1 MSIVVGMETPMTD
14 TDWTQAETLP
24 APASSPPPA
33 PAFAGV
39 WLFPGVPNALPVAHA
54 TLRAATALPP
64 ADPYAQI
71 NDGSDRVLACSSPS
85 SAGWAYTDRG
95 MTRLAIEVA
104 P

>member
-1 MSIVVGMETPMTD
+1 MTD

-24 APASSPPPA
+24 APAGSTPATA

-39 WLFPGVPNALPVAHA
+39 WLFGGPANALPVAHD

-64 ADPYAQI
+64 GDPYAQI
-71 NDGSDRVLACSSPS
+71 NDSSDRELACSARS
-85 SAGWAYTDRG
+85 SAVWALTPLG
-95 MTRLAIEVA
+95 QTRLAIEVA